1 MNGLALAVLVLT
13 SGGAR
18 SHLALPDWAG
28 AQALQ
33 VQDVLGDA
41 LSESALRAAG
51 VEEPWSPPAC
61 IGDTCQP
68 RVSVPGFEPRIDTR
82 GKRTELF
89 VSALERMDAGIL
101 ATVARSM
108 AVAGV
113 RLEYKP
119 PQLQQAVPGRPGA
132 GRVELLVRWRLDAWH
147 DPVWRTP
154 LAR

>member
-1 MNGLALAVLVLT
+1 MSGLALAVLVLV

-18 SHLALPDWAG
+18 SQLALPDWAG

-33 VQDVLGDA
+33 VQHGLDGT

-51 VEEPWSPPAC
+51 AEEPWSPPAC

-68 RVSVPGFEPRIDTR
+68 RVSVPGFEQRIDMR

-89 VSALERMDAGIL
+89 VAALERMDAGIV

-113 RLEYKP
+113 RLEYRP
-119 PQLQQAVPGRPGA
+119 PQLQQALPGRPGA
-132 GRVELLVRWRLDAWH
+132 GRLELLVRWRLDAWN
-147 DPVWRTP
+147 DPVWRAPGT
-154 LAR
+154 R